1 MKQLKQYL
9 SYALGAFGHDA
20 FYNTLSTYFIV
31 FVTSQLF
38 DNSHSGL
45 GAKMIGIVTT
55 MIVVI
60 RIAEITLDPF
70 IGGIIDNTETRY
82 GKFKPWLF
90 TGAAVSSIGL
100 ILIFTNLGGLTTKSP
115 YLYLILFGIIFVI
128 LDVFY
133 SIKDISFWSMLPAL
147 TIDSDKRAKFA
158 TISRFGSTLGGSAVT
173 IAVVPLV
180 TFFSHIFSGTSGET
194 ETRAGWLGFAIVIA
208 LVSFLGAM
216 ATIWGTKETKNLIRE
231 SAEKIRLRDVFKVL
245 GKNDQLMWLALSYFL
260 FAFGCTI
267 TNSLLIYYFKYVL
280 GRQSDYYLVGV
291 ITAILG
297 MVSVALFPVM
307 VKWVKR
313 KTIYTGGIIFMLC
326 GYVLFLTAGHHLIPV
341 LVAVSLYFFPN
352 PMIFLAALMT
362 ITDSVEY
369 GQLKT
374 GNRNESVT
382 LAVRPLLD
390 KLAGAFSNGIV
401 GIVAVLAGM
410 TGNALPSDISSH
422 GLFIFKLF
430 IFFGPMILI
439 AIAALLYFF
448 KIKLSEEKHAQ
459 IVQQLEHKLS
469 TK

>member
-1 MKQLKQYL
+1 
-9 SYALGAFGHDA
+9 
-20 FYNTLSTYFIV
+20 
-31 FVTSQLF
+31 
-38 DNSHSGL
+38 
-45 GAKMIGIVTT
+45 
-55 MIVVI
+55 
-60 RIAEITLDPF
+60 
-70 IGGIIDNTETRY
+70 
-82 GKFKPWLF
+82 
-90 TGAAVSSIGL
+90 
-100 ILIFTNLGGLTTKSP
+100 
-115 YLYLILFGIIFVI
+115 
-128 LDVFY
+128 
-133 SIKDISFWSMLPAL
+133 
-147 TIDSDKRAKFA
+147 
-158 TISRFGSTLGGSAVT
+158 
-173 IAVVPLV
+173 
-180 TFFSHIFSGTSGET
+180 
-194 ETRAGWLGFAIVIA
+194 
-208 LVSFLGAM
+208 
-216 ATIWGTKETKNLIRE
+216 
-231 SAEKIRLRDVFKVL
+231 
-245 GKNDQLMWLALSYFL
+245 
-260 FAFGCTI
+260 
-267 TNSLLIYYFKYVL
+267 
-280 GRQSDYYLVGV
+280 V

-341 LVAVSLYFFPN
+341 LVAVSLYFFPY

-369 GQLKT
+369 GQLKI

-390 KLAGAFSNGIV
+390 KLAGAISNGIV
-401 GIVAVLAGM
+401 GIAAVLAGM

-422 GLFIFKLF
+422 GLSIFKLF